1 MSLSPLG
8 CDFVTSLNIF
18 GNTFKMEKRLRFFT
32 IDITLKGMFG
42 LGRADQNMGG
52 ALLESKHGRRTFGI
66 FYEDCY
72 ARDILRFVC
81 NICLE

>member
-1 MSLSPLG
+1 MPGASSPLG

-18 GNTFKMEKRLRFFT
+18 GNTFKMEKRLRFLT

-52 ALLESKHGRRTFGI
+52 ALLEFSTRTAMHGTSCVSSAI
-66 FYEDCY
+66 Y
-72 ARDILRFVC
+72 VW
-81 NICLE
+81 NN